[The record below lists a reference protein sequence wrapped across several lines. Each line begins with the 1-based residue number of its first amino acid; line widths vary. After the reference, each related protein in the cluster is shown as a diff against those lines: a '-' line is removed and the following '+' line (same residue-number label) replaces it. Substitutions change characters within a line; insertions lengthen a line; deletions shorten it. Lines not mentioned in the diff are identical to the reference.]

1 MIYYIFIFRLNINR
15 LQSMA
20 QIHSYYITN
29 AKSELKFSSIN
40 LSEDELEAALREI
53 TTNMINNDDIFI
65 EDEDSVVLDD
75 ENNEDINLNEN
86 DTNNNLI
93 IADIMKLDDFKEQ
106 DNNLDSSILTQES
119 DETINYEDQDIDFE
133 AILDEELGEHNK

>member
-1 MIYYIFIFRLNINR
+1 
-15 LQSMA
+15 MA

-75 ENNEDINLNEN
+75 EDDEDINLNEN
-86 DTNNNLI
+86 DINNNLI

-119 DETINYEDQDIDFE
+119 DETINYDVPNIDFE
-133 AILDEELGEHNK
+133 AILDEELGELNK